1 MRKLRGRSEA
11 TLIRPG
17 SALFTAARILP
28 FVAIV
33 AVVSIELSPAHF
45 LYTGPFLTPAP
56 ALAALTMGPGG
67 TAAVALLAGAASCA
81 TATWNQAW
89 GSQQVYANLSAL
101 LLVSLASL
109 VSSAA
114 RARRERELAHV
125 RRIAQV
131 SQDVVLRPV
140 PDRLP
145 GARAAG
151 VYLAAEAGARVGGDL
166 YEVLATR
173 YGIRVLVG
181 DVRGK
186 GLPAVRTTAA
196 VLGAFREAAHYEAE
210 LADVMTRCEAALQRE
225 IRRAEQLP
233 DGTGPDDPAEQFVTA
248 LLAQVPT
255 EPVVE
260 LVSRGHPPPLLL
272 SGGGVRSLEAAVP
285 LPPLGLA
292 EFLGSTP
299 ARAETFPFRPGER
312 LLLHTDGV
320 VEARDPARNFFDLP
334 VHLAG
339 LGHDA
344 PQQLVEQIRAAL
356 LQHVRGSLEDDAALV
371 VVERE
376 AAGTP
381 GRPAPP

>member
-1 MRKLRGRSEA
+1 MLRGPSEA

-17 SALFTAARILP
+17 SALFTAARVLP
-28 FVAIV
+28 FVAVV
-33 AVVSIELSPAHF
+33 AVVAIELSPAHF

-56 ALAALTMGPGG
+56 ALAALTMGPAG
-67 TAAVALLAGAASCA
+67 TATVAVVTALASCT
-81 TATWNQAW
+81 TATYNQAW

-109 VSSAA
+109 ATSAA

-140 PDRLP
+140 PGRLE

-151 VYLAAEAGARVGGDL
+151 VYLAAEAGARIGGDL
-166 YEVLATR
+166 YEVLSTP
-173 YGIRVLVG
+173 YGIRVIVG

-210 LADVMTRCEAALQRE
+210 LADVMTRCEAALRRE
-225 IRRAEQLP
+225 ICRAEELVEAP
-233 DGTGPDDPAEQFVTA
+233 GPHDPAEQFVTA
-248 LLAQVPT
+248 VLAQVPA

-272 SGGGVRSLEAAVP
+272 SGAETRPLEAAVP

-292 EFLGSTP
+292 EFLGSAPTH
-299 ARAETFPFRPGER
+299 AETYPFGPGDR
-312 LLLHTDGV
+312 LLLYTDGV
-320 VEARDPARNFFDLP
+320 VEARDPARNFFELNA
-334 VHLAG
+334 HLAR
-339 LGHDA
+339 LDDSP
-344 PQQLVEQIRAAL
+344 PQQLLERLRTAL
-356 LQHVRGSLEDDAALV
+356 LQHVRGRLEDDAAMV
-371 VVERE
+371 VVERDAYTAPAR
-376 AAGTP
+376 AAP
-381 GRPAPP
+381 

>member
-1 MRKLRGRSEA
+1 MRMFRGPSEA
-11 TLIRPG
+11 ALIRPG
-17 SALFTAARILP
+17 SAMFTAVRILP
-28 FVAIV
+28 FLAVI

-56 ALAALTMGPGG
+56 ALAALTMGPRG
-67 TAAVALLAGAASCA
+67 TAAVAVGTGLASCA
-81 TATWNQAW
+81 TATFNQAW

-109 VSSAA
+109 ASSAA

-140 PDRLP
+140 PEQLH

-151 VYLAAEAGARVGGDL
+151 VYLAAEAGARIGGDL
-166 YEVLATR
+166 YEVLSTP
-173 YGIRVLVG
+173 YGIRVIVG

-196 VLGAFREAAHYEAE
+196 VLGAFREAAHYEAK

-225 IRRAEQLP
+225 TSRAEQLVEAREP
-233 DGTGPDDPAEQFVTA
+233 HDRAEQFVTA
-248 LLAQVPT
+248 VLAQVPA
-255 EPVVE
+255 EPVVQ

-272 SGGGVRSLEAAVP
+272 RGDEVRPLEAAVP

-292 EFLGSTP
+292 EFLGATP
-299 ARAETFPFRPGER
+299 PRAETYPFRPGER
-312 LLLHTDGV
+312 LLLYTDGV
-320 VEARDPARNFFDLP
+320 IEARDPAREFFELP
-334 VHLAG
+334 AHLARLDHG
-339 LGHDA
+339 P
-344 PQQLVEQIRAAL
+344 PQQLVEQLRTSL
-356 LQHVRGSLEDDAALV
+356 LHHVRGSLEDDAAMV
-371 VVERE
+371 VIERDGSGAPSR
-376 AAGTP
+376 AAP
-381 GRPAPP
+381 